1 MVPPWSLLLL
11 VASSLALQCPDGTT
25 CGEETLCCELFDGK
39 GYGCCPENEVV
50 TRSLPMITSGVFC
63 SNDEGCPDEY
73 SCVVTPQGDSACCPF
88 TQGSSCHDGH
98 HCCPSGSHCSEDGR
112 HCVPVSNLSAI
123 VCPDGKSECP
133 SDATCC
139 QVSDQ
144 TWGCC
149 PMPQATC
156 CNDHLHCCPH
166 SAVCDLEHGR
176 CVSENGDVPLLKKV
190 PARVKL
196 IRAKIVQEVNCL
208 DGSSC
213 PDGTTCCQTEDKRFG
228 CCPFLSAVCCSDHV
242 HCCPSG
248 TTCDLLHKKCV
259 NVIFEIPMYSKIP
272 ALREEATVKCD
283 DTASCPGSATCCR
296 LASGEW
302 GCCPYEKAVCCDD
315 HEHCCPNGYTC
326 VQGQCQQEVLSIPW
340 SKKTSA
346 IKEEATVKCDDAASC
361 PGSATCCR
369 LASGEWGCC
378 PYEKAVCC
386 DDHQHCC
393 PNGFTCVQ
401 GQCQLGVLSIPW
413 SEKIP
418 AIKEEAT
425 VKCDDTSSC
434 PGTATCCRLASG
446 EWGCCPYEK
455 AVCCDDHQHC
465 CPNGYTCVQGQCQ
478 QAALSIPWSEKIPAM
493 KGKSTDVNCDDETS
507 CPDET
512 TCCRLESGEWGCC
525 PYEQATCCPSGL
537 TCHEQATCVLGQ
549 FSSPRP
555 GKINAHAPEVKCDK
569 SHSCA
574 QGTTCCHTEG
584 GGWACC
590 PLEEAVCC
598 SDHLHCCPS
607 GYTCDVATASC
618 NKPSDSIKEAT
629 PIQPLGYVW
638 CDAGHYCSDGQ
649 TCCVGLYGPWS
660 CCPYPSGVCCP
671 DRVHCCPYGHACV
684 NYGAQCSRSEGLRWD
699 LEWKEQKSQ
708 L

>member
-525 PYEQATCCPSGL
+525 PYEQA
-537 TCHEQATCVLGQ
+537 
-549 FSSPRP
+549 
-555 GKINAHAPEVKCDK
+555 
-569 SHSCA
+569 
-574 QGTTCCHTEG
+574 
-584 GGWACC
+584 
-590 PLEEAVCC
+590 VCC